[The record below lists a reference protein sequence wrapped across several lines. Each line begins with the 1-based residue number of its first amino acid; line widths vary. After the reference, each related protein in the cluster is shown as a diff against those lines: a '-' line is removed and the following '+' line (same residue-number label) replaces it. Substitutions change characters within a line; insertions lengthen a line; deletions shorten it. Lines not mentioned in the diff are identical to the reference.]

1 MSQSIF
7 HMEPMGPAHDRALFN
22 CGDEALDR
30 YLTQQAGQ
38 DMKRDIAT
46 VIVAT
51 RDNSPSVLGYYTLS
65 AASVDL
71 SMLPDAT
78 RKKLPRYGQIPAV
91 LLGRLAVAK
100 EMQGTGLGG
109 LLIADA
115 VKRACRGEI
124 AWAVF
129 VVRAKHDA
137 AAAFYRHFGFAPF
150 EGDPLMLW
158 ITRKAALAAIG

>member
-1 MSQSIF
+1 
-7 HMEPMGPAHDRALFN
+7 
-22 CGDEALDR
+22 
-30 YLTQQAGQ
+30 
-38 DMKRDIAT
+38 MKRNVAT

-51 RDNSPSVLGYYTLS
+51 GDDSPSVLGFYTLS

-71 SMLPDAT
+71 SPLPDAT
-78 RKKLPRYGQIPAV
+78 RKKLPRYGRIPAV

-100 EMQGTGLGG
+100 GMRRTGLGG

-129 VVRAKHDA
+129 VVRAKHDDA
-137 AAAFYRHFGFAPF
+137 VAFYRHFGFVPF

-158 ITRKAALAAIG
+158 IARKAALSAIGRRITAHQA